1 VAENDRCLEADS
13 VFATDGAS
21 EASVNKTS
29 TAHAPL
35 DKTTEERPLSD
46 LARSRRLE
54 LRLTQAEVAERM
66 GGAVYQAD
74 VSQIERGVVRSPR
87 RERLAALAAALE
99 LPYETVFAASGWG
112 HAYREVNE
120 PDSDDDPT
128 LADLA
133 RVYQRLSE
141 GGRASVLTFA
151 GYVEQQERSAKR
163 KAKRGSGGGD
173 D

>member
-1 VAENDRCLEADS
+1 M
-13 VFATDGAS
+13 
-21 EASVNKTS
+21 NKTS

-35 DKTTEERPLSD
+35 ETTTEERPLSE

-54 LRLTQAEVAERM
+54 LHLTQTEVAERM

-87 RERLAALAAALE
+87 RERLVALAAALE

-112 HAYREVNE
+112 QAYREVNE
-120 PDSDDDPT
+120 PERDDDPA

-133 RVYQRLSE
+133 RIYRRLSD

-151 GYVEQQERSAKR
+151 GYVEHQERSARR